1 MIKWVTKLPETEI
14 DTNEYKPFI
23 KNEWFRKHYM
33 CFAYA
38 LMFLLIIPV
47 SFLTNSTNDIPF
59 LLRLG
64 LIVPIFLI
72 HEILHI
78 LVVFKIGDIYLMHSG
93 IFFWLHSDA
102 HMSKIRF
109 WIFMTLPLLVLTV
122 LPLIIKIFY
131 TGSFVPYLDYIAWI
145 NAIMASSDIL
155 NSMLILIK
163 PYNSVFYR
171 GYYKC

>member
-23 KNEWFRKHYM
+23 KNQWFRKHYM
-33 CFAYA
+33 WFAYA
-38 LMFLLIIPV
+38 LMFLLILPV
-47 SFLTNSTNDIPF
+47 SLLTTSMNDIPF

-64 LIVPIFLI
+64 MIIPVFLI
-72 HEILHI
+72 HELLHI
-78 LVVFKIGDIYLMHSG
+78 LVVFRIGDIYLTHSG
-93 IFFWLHSDA
+93 FFFWLHSDA

-109 WIFMTLPLLVLTV
+109 LIFMSLPFLVLSV
-122 LPLIIKIFY
+122 LPLVIKLFY
-131 TGSFVPYLDYIAWI
+131 TGPLVPYISYIAWI
-145 NAIMASSDIL
+145 NSIMASSDIL

-163 PYNSVFYR
+163 PRNSVFWR

>member
-23 KNEWFRKHYM
+23 KNQWFRKHYM
-33 CFAYA
+33 WFAYA
-38 LMFLLIIPV
+38 LMFLLILPV
-47 SFLTNSTNDIPF
+47 SLLTTSMNDIPF

-64 LIVPIFLI
+64 MIIPVFLI
-72 HEILHI
+72 HELLHV
-78 LVVFKIGDIYLMHSG
+78 LVVFRIGDIYLTHSG
-93 IFFWLHSDA
+93 LFFWLRSDA

-109 WIFMTLPLLVLTV
+109 LIFMSLPFLALSV
-122 LPLIIKIFY
+122 LPLVIKLFY
-131 TGSFVPYLDYIAWI
+131 TGPLVPYISYIAWI
-145 NAIMASSDIL
+145 NSIMASSDIL

-163 PYNSVFYR
+163 PRNSVFWR

>member
-33 CFAYA
+33 KFVYA
-38 LMFLLIIPV
+38 LMLLLLIPV
-47 SFLTNSTNDIPF
+47 SLMTTSMNDIPF

-64 LIVPIFLI
+64 IIVPVFLI
-72 HEILHI
+72 HEVLHI
-78 LVVFKIGDIYLMHSG
+78 LVVFKIGNLYLMHSG
-93 IFFWLHSDA
+93 IYFWLHSDA

-109 WIFMTLPLLVLTV
+109 WIFMTLPFLVLTV
-122 LPLIIKIFY
+122 LPITTKIFY
-131 TGSFVPYLDYIAWI
+131 TGTFEPYLAYIAWI
-145 NAIMASSDIL
+145 NAIMAGSDIL
-155 NSMLILIK
+155 NSILILIK
-163 PYNSVFYR
+163 PSNSVFWR

>member
-23 KNEWFRKHYM
+23 KNQWFRKHYM
-33 CFAYA
+33 WFAYA
-38 LMFLLIIPV
+38 LMFLLILPV
-47 SFLTNSTNDIPF
+47 SLLTTSMNDIPF

-64 LIVPIFLI
+64 MIIPVFLI
-72 HEILHI
+72 HELLHV
-78 LVVFKIGDIYLMHSG
+78 LVVFRIGDIYLTHSG
-93 IFFWLHSDA
+93 LFFWLRSDA

-109 WIFMTLPLLVLTV
+109 LIFMSLPFLVLSV
-122 LPLIIKIFY
+122 LPLVIKLFY
-131 TGSFVPYLDYIAWI
+131 TGPLVPYISYIAWI
-145 NAIMASSDIL
+145 NSIMASSDIL

-163 PYNSVFYR
+163 PRNSVFWR

>member
-33 CFAYA
+33 WFVYA
-38 LMFLLIIPV
+38 LMFLILIPV
-47 SFLTNSTNDIPF
+47 SLLTTSMNSIPF
-59 LLRLG
+59 LFRLG
-64 LIVPIFLI
+64 LILPVFLI

-102 HMSKIRF
+102 HMSKIHF
-109 WIFMTLPLLVLTV
+109 WIFMTLPFLVLTIF
-122 LPLIIKIFY
+122 PLIIKIFY
-131 TGSFVPYLDYIAWI
+131 KGTFVPYLDYIAWI

-163 PYNSVFYR
+163 PYNSVFYH

>member
-33 CFAYA
+33 KFVYA
-38 LMFLLIIPV
+38 LMLLLLIPV
-47 SFLTNSTNDIPF
+47 SLMTTSMNDIPF

-64 LIVPIFLI
+64 IIVPVFLI
-72 HEILHI
+72 HEVLHI
-78 LVVFKIGDIYLMHSG
+78 LVVFKIGNLYLMHSG
-93 IFFWLHSDA
+93 IYFWLHSDA

-109 WIFMTLPLLVLTV
+109 WIFMTLPFLVLTV
-122 LPLIIKIFY
+122 LPIITKIFY
-131 TGSFVPYLDYIAWI
+131 TGTFEPYLAYIAWI
-145 NAIMASSDIL
+145 NAIMAGSDIL

-163 PYNSVFYR
+163 PRNSVFWR

>member
-23 KNEWFRKHYM
+23 KNQWFREHYM
-33 CFAYA
+33 WFAYA
-38 LMFLLIIPV
+38 LMFLLILPV
-47 SFLTNSTNDIPF
+47 SLLTTSMNDIPF

-64 LIVPIFLI
+64 MIIPVFLI
-72 HEILHI
+72 HELLHV
-78 LVVFKIGDIYLMHSG
+78 LVVFRIGDIYLTHSG
-93 IFFWLHSDA
+93 LFFWLRSDA

-109 WIFMTLPLLVLTV
+109 LIFMSLPFLVLSV
-122 LPLIIKIFY
+122 LPLVIKLFY
-131 TGSFVPYLDYIAWI
+131 TGPLVPYISYIAWI
-145 NAIMASSDIL
+145 NSIMASSDIL

-163 PYNSVFYR
+163 PRNSVFWR

>member
-23 KNEWFRKHYM
+23 KNQWFRKHYM
-33 CFAYA
+33 WFAYA
-38 LMFLLIIPV
+38 LMFLLILPV
-47 SFLTNSTNDIPF
+47 SLLTTSMNDIPF

-64 LIVPIFLI
+64 MIIPVFLI
-72 HEILHI
+72 HELLHV
-78 LVVFKIGDIYLMHSG
+78 LVVFRIGDIYLTHSG
-93 IFFWLHSDA
+93 LFFWLHSDA

-109 WIFMTLPLLVLTV
+109 LIFMSLPFLVLSV
-122 LPLIIKIFY
+122 LPLVIKLFY
-131 TGSFVPYLDYIAWI
+131 TGPLIPYISYIVWI
-145 NAIMASSDIL
+145 NSIMASSDIL

-163 PYNSVFYR
+163 PRNSVFWR